1 MHDFLE
7 RSALH
12 QKPSQEQRKASQW
25 NVDCALAITSGF
37 PIQIASHIDRHL
49 HPFTTSLAS
58 KTLGG
63 STASKRTISPPAAV
77 GRFPAAVSATP
88 STSLTGPPWWSCRY
102 EEIISDPSDGGMFH
116 NSFTHDTCQ
125 PVHHPL
131 FHILRIHLWVV
142 AHVLQNLAA
151 PQRIGAQIPHLHPR
165 IHPLKMPGALL
176 RQLFASVA
184 LIEGPNQLV
193 KFAQET

>member
-1 MHDFLE
+1 M
-7 RSALH
+7 
-12 QKPSQEQRKASQW
+12 PM
-25 NVDCALAITSGF
+25 AITSGF

-63 STASKRTISPPAAV
+63 STASKRTISPSCRCWQIP
-77 GRFPAAVSATP
+77 RQPFLPTP

-165 IHPLKMPGALL
+165 IHPLKCQDAIATAVCICGTD
-176 RQLFASVA
+176 RR
-184 LIEGPNQLV
+184 
-193 KFAQET
+193 AQPAGEVRPRNMTTRSPSREFHLDVCRKSQS